1 MKKNHLFSA
10 LKIIELRGQI
20 LNFNI
25 QNFST
30 INFDQAAKIRSF
42 DLELSM
48 LLKGITKYDFIS
60 KISSTRSLLV
70 GEGNLSFAISLIKKM
85 QNLPELVASVYENC
99 RDWSELTNINAKLL
113 RQSGIKVMH
122 SVDATKLD
130 QLFQPNSFDNLIF
143 QFPHSGSRDG
153 VNGVNPNYILV
164 QEFIKSASKI
174 LRNNGVIVITTV
186 DTDFYNNMFRF
197 NDIADSLKILA
208 PVKYRFDPNDYSQYQ
223 HSMTNNDDSAI
234 DEYSKF
240 ATWEFKI

>member
-60 KISSTRSLLV
+60 K
-70 GEGNLSFAISLIKKM
+70 
-85 QNLPELVASVYENC
+85 
-99 RDWSELTNINAKLL
+99 
-113 RQSGIKVMH
+113 
-122 SVDATKLD
+122 
-130 QLFQPNSFDNLIF
+130 
-143 QFPHSGSRDG
+143 
-153 VNGVNPNYILV
+153 
-164 QEFIKSASKI
+164 
-174 LRNNGVIVITTV
+174 
-186 DTDFYNNMFRF
+186 
-197 NDIADSLKILA
+197 KILA
-208 PVKYRFDPNDYSQYQ
+208 PVKDRFDPNDYSQYQ
-223 HSMTNNDDSAI
+223 HSMTNNEDSAI